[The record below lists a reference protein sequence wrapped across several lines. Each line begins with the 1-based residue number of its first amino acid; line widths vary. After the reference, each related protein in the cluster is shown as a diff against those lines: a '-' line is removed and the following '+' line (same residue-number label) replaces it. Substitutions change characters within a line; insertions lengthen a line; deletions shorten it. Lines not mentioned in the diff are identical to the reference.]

1 MPGLSVLRLGFFAAI
16 FLTGIVLLGLSGN
29 MVSFTGPLT
38 EALGLGYANLAIA
51 IGVFIMLSLPALF
64 AISCY
69 KPNAPTNM
77 VIVEVVW
84 FAFLA
89 LLTIVCASI
98 ATASYITNYVNI
110 IFTTP
115 GIGSCAAIPTN
126 RSLGG
131 SAFRNICNDN
141 VGIIIVGFLLFGLVV
156 AYIGILVVNTLRDA
170 RTTGGAS
177 WHKTVADLDQPNG
190 EKNFRSGSSVTQ
202 GTHVAV

>member
-1 MPGLSVLRLGFFAAI
+1 MSR
-16 FLTGIVLLGLSGN
+16 
-29 MVSFTGPLT
+29 
-38 EALGLGYANLAIA
+38 
-51 IGVFIMLSLPALF
+51 F

-84 FAFLA
+84 FGELVTQHWSCVSCAYACAAFLA

-115 GIGSCAAIPTN
+115 GIGSCAAIPTSTLCLSSRASHLIIDVFSQD

-141 VGIIIVGFLLFGLVV
+141 VGIIIVGFLLFGL
-156 AYIGILVVNTLRDA
+156 
-170 RTTGGAS
+170 GAS
-177 WHKTVADLDQPNG
+177 QPTRILYFATASLTASMFSGGVHRHSRG
-190 EKNFRSGSSVTQ
+190 E
-202 GTHVAV
+202 HPP